1 VNTIASDILF
11 MNVLQKL
18 KNKEPFS
25 CVRAGDGE
33 AVILNAFN
41 DIPNFTRVLVRQLG
55 YCPSVQH
62 AEEIRT
68 NLIAAYQDAD
78 IIGMPTQRHI
88 DKGGYWAKA
97 ADEAGKYDCPKTTI
111 DFHNEWLTEG
121 LFTPLLTG
129 IENICYISC
138 RNLDDRFKEVFG
150 IKNVH
155 SFHIA
160 PEAMFTSGYKGL
172 RHFPD
177 QFDRIRRWVN
187 KVPVEGSLCLV
198 GAGFTG
204 KIYNSWF
211 KERGGISLDIG
222 NIFDAWYGRCT
233 RGPNR
238 GLDAEDN
245 TYKL

>member
-1 VNTIASDILF
+1 MTSTDLYNII
-11 MNVLQKL
+11 KL
-18 KNKEPFS
+18 RLAKGTPTS
-25 CVRAGDGE
+25 VVRIGDGE
-33 AVILNAFN
+33 GTILNGFN

-68 NLIAAYQDAD
+68 NLIASYQDAD

-97 ADEAGKYDCPKTTI
+97 ATEANKYDCPKTTI
-111 DFHNEWLTEG
+111 DFHNEWLTDG

-129 IENICYISC
+129 IENLCYISC
-138 RNLDDRFKEVFG
+138 RNLDDRFKEVFS
-150 IKNVH
+150 IKNVY

-160 PEAMFTSGYKGL
+160 PEHMFTSGYKGL

-187 KVPVEGSLCLV
+187 KIPVEGSLCLV

-211 KERGGISLDIG
+211 KKRGGISLDIG
-222 NIFDAWYGRCT
+222 NVFDAWAGRCT
-233 RGPNR
+233 RGPGR
-238 GLDAEDN
+238 ALDAIDN